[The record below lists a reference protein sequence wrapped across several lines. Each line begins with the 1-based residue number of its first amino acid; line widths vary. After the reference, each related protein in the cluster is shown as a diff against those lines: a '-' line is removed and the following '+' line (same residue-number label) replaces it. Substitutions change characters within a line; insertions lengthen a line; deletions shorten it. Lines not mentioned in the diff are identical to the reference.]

1 MEKRTARKQQASSGK
16 KNKIRNK
23 SGLIKGAIII
33 NPAYA
38 VTQMCQIISASTQRK
53 SFKAA
58 AKGFFPDYM
67 ISFKDKPVDVPRGPP
82 PQRRINI
89 YIYIKMHYVD
99 RERALNYGALIDILL
114 LAFGYAI
121 FAGVEGV
128 GIAGFATGNLGYIS
142 YFAHLGRKL
151 SHDILGNN

>member
-1 MEKRTARKQQASSGK
+1 VEERTARKQRASSGRRNRI
-16 KNKIRNK
+16 KNG

-38 VTQMCQIISASTQRK
+38 VTQMCQTISASTQRR

-67 ISFKDKPVDVPRGPP
+67 VSFRDKPVDVPRRPP

-89 YIYIKMHYVD
+89 YI
-99 RERALNYGALIDILL
+99 
-114 LAFGYAI
+114 
-121 FAGVEGV
+121 
-128 GIAGFATGNLGYIS
+128 
-142 YFAHLGRKL
+142 
-151 SHDILGNN
+151 

>member
-1 MEKRTARKQQASSGK
+1 LRTGKFILYDKARRLQKKVEKQTAKKQRVNNGK
-16 KNKIRNK
+16 RDRIENG

-38 VTQMCQIISASTQRK
+38 VTQMCQTVSASTQRR

-67 ISFKDKPVDVPRGPP
+67 VSFRDKPVDVPRGPS

-89 YIYIKMHYVD
+89 YIYIKLSIAD
-99 RERALNYGALIDILL
+99 ANPLNCFVI
-114 LAFGYAI
+114 
-121 FAGVEGV
+121 
-128 GIAGFATGNLGYIS
+128 
-142 YFAHLGRKL
+142 YF
-151 SHDILGNN
+151 